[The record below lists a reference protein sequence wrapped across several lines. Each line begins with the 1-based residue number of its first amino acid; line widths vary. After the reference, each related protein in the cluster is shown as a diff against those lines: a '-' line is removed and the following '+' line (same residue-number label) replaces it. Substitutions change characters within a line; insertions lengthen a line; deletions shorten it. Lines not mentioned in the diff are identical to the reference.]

1 MSEALPVVAILGGT
15 GELGTGLARRWVQ
28 AGYQVIIGSRT
39 ADKAEMAA
47 DSLRATMDER
57 GIDSVNVS
65 AMENLEA
72 ATAADI
78 CAMTVPFAH
87 HSSTLEHLRSA

>member
-39 ADKAEMAA
+39 ADKAVSIPGAA
-47 DSLRATMDER
+47 IEAKRPVLVVIGVSLRGDA
-57 GIDSVNVS
+57 GSV
-65 AMENLEA
+65 
-72 ATAADI
+72 
-78 CAMTVPFAH
+78 
-87 HSSTLEHLRSA
+87 

>member
-39 ADKAEMAA
+39 ADKAEVAA
-47 DSLRATMDER
+47 DSLRATMGER
-57 GIDSVNVS
+57 GIDFSQCNCHGES
-65 AMENLEA
+65 
-72 ATAADI
+72 
-78 CAMTVPFAH
+78 
-87 HSSTLEHLRSA
+87 